1 MTENNTQINAGS
13 TATAHP
19 SVTST
24 IPATITGI
32 KAFSDNYIWSIGS
45 KASNE
50 ITLVDPGDAKVC
62 IEFIEKNQLQLASIL
77 ITHHHHDHVG
87 GIKAL
92 VDYCRQ
98 KDWPLTVYGP
108 AKENIPYCDVKLT
121 QGEQIS
127 LNSQGLTLTVID
139 VPGHTSGHIAY
150 VGEHLVFCGDT
161 LFSGGCG
168 RLFEGSP
175 AQMLASL
182 EKLAALPGHTLVY
195 CTHEYTS
202 ANLDF
207 ALTIE
212 PDNQELIAYR
222 QQVQALRTQD
232 KATLPSTIAREKE
245 INPFLR
251 CHQAGIQKH
260 VLADHPSNTG
270 DSRVLTL
277 ATFTEVRH
285 RKDNF

>member
-13 TATAHP
+13 TATANP
-19 SVTST
+19 SVTTT
-24 IPATITGI
+24 IPVTITGI
-32 KAFSDNYIWSIGS
+32 KAFTDNYIWSIGS

-50 ITLVDPGDAKVC
+50 IALVDPGDAKVC

-98 KDWPLTVYGP
+98 KDWELTVYGP
-108 AKENIPYCDVKLT
+108 VKENIPHCNVKLA
-121 QGEQIS
+121 QDDQIS
-127 LNSQGLTLTVID
+127 LESLGLTLKIID

-150 VGEHLVFCGDT
+150 VGEHTLFCGDT

-175 AQMLASL
+175 AQMLNSL
-182 EKLAALPGHTLVY
+182 QKLAALPGHTLVY

-212 PDNQELIAYR
+212 PDNQALVAYR
-222 QQVQALRTQD
+222 EQVQALRAQD
-232 KATLPSTIAREKE
+232 ESSLPSTIAREKE

-251 CHQAGIQKH
+251 CHQTGVQKNI
-260 VLADHPSNTG
+260 LGSLSSNTG
-270 DSRVLTL
+270 DNQALTL